1 MNRRASLP
9 GVDALFGSSDPAHL
23 HEPDGA
29 ADAPGRP
36 GLQAVAPESDA
47 VRSVRAGLPADVP
60 APDPTVTA
68 LLRWLVATC
77 LAHTVV
83 EVGAAGGVSGAAL
96 LEALPERGVLTSIEP
111 DGHAHG
117 VATTAFRAV
126 GAGSR
131 VRSIHG
137 EPETVLPR
145 LSDGG
150 YDLVLWQTG
159 VTDADDAMAHAARLL
174 RDGGVLVA
182 RGLVA
187 DGAGRTQA
195 EAFVSGLLAEE
206 AFEVAVLPFDG
217 GVVLATWRDPGATA

>member
-23 HEPDGA
+23 HEPDDPS
-29 ADAPGRP
+29 DAPQRP
-36 GLQAVAPESDA
+36 GLQAIVAESDA

-83 EVGAAGGVSGAAL
+83 EIGSAGGVSGAVL
-96 LEALPERGVLTSIEP
+96 LEAMPERAVLTSIEP
-111 DGHAHG
+111 DAHAHG
-117 VATTAFRAV
+117 VATAAYRTV

-137 EPETVLPR
+137 EPEAVLPR

-159 VTDADDAMAHAARLL
+159 VTDADDARSHAARLL

-195 EAFVSGLLAEE
+195 EALVSGLLDDET
-206 AFEVAVLPFDG
+206 FEVAVLPVDG
-217 GVVLATWRDPGATA
+217 GVVLATRRGPDGPT

>member
-23 HEPDGA
+23 QDRDEA
-29 ADAPGRP
+29 ADAPAPP
-36 GLQAVAPESDA
+36 GLQALVPESDA
-47 VRSVRAGLPADVP
+47 VLSVRVGLPADVP
-60 APDPTVTA
+60 APGPTVTA
-68 LLRWLVATC
+68 LLRWLVGTC
-77 LAHTVV
+77 LAKAVV

-96 LEALPERGVLTSIEP
+96 LEALPERAVLTSIEP

-117 VATTAFRAV
+117 VATTAFRTV

-137 EPETVLPR
+137 EPEAVLPR
-145 LSDGG
+145 LTDGG

-159 VTDADDAMAHAARLL
+159 VTDADDALVHAARLL

-187 DGAGRTQA
+187 DGGGRTQA
-195 EAFVSGLLAEE
+195 EAFVSGLLDDE
-206 AFEVAVLPFDG
+206 AFDVVVLPVDG
-217 GVVLATWRDPGATA
+217 GVVLATRRGAAT

>member
-23 HEPDGA
+23 TERDE
-29 ADAPGRP
+29 APRSPSNP
-36 GLQAVAPESDA
+36 GLSAIVPESEPI
-47 VRSVRAGLPADVP
+47 RSVRAGLPADVH

-77 LAHTVV
+77 LAKAVV

-117 VATTAFRAV
+117 VATTAFRTV

-137 EPETVLPR
+137 EPEAVLPR
-145 LSDGG
+145 LTDGG

-159 VTDADDAMAHAARLL
+159 VTDAEDALVHAARLL

-195 EAFVSGLLAEE
+195 EAFVTGLLEDE
-206 AFEVAVLPFDG
+206 TFEVAVLPVDG
-217 GVVLATWRDPGATA
+217 GVVLATHRSVPT

>member
-23 HEPDGA
+23 HDREEPTA
-29 ADAPGRP
+29 TPSQP
-36 GLQAVAPESDA
+36 GLRAIVPETDA

-60 APDPTVTA
+60 APDATVTA

-77 LAHTVV
+77 LAKAVV

-96 LEALPERGVLTSIEP
+96 LDAMPERAVLTSIEP

-117 VATTAFRAV
+117 VAATAFRTI

-131 VRSIHG
+131 VRSIQG
-137 EPETVLPR
+137 EPEDVLPR
-145 LSDGG
+145 LTDGG
-150 YDLVLWQTG
+150 YDLLVWQTG
-159 VTDADDAMAHAARLL
+159 VTDAADALSHAARLL
-174 RDGGVLVA
+174 RDGGVLLA

-195 EAFVSGLLAEE
+195 EAFVTGLLEDA
-206 AFEVAVLPFDG
+206 AFDVVVLPVDG
-217 GVVLATWRDPGATA
+217 GVVLATHRPGTDA

>member
-23 HEPDGA
+23 REPDDA
-29 ADAPGRP
+29 APAPVPP
-36 GLQAVAPESDA
+36 GLQTVVPESDA
-47 VRSVRAGLPADVP
+47 VRAVRAGLPADVP
-60 APDPTVTA
+60 APDATVTT

-83 EVGAAGGVSGAAL
+83 EIGAAGGVSGAAL

-117 VATTAFRAV
+117 LATAAFRTV

-131 VRSIHG
+131 VRSING
-137 EPETVLPR
+137 EPEAVLPR

-159 VTDADDAMAHAARLL
+159 VTDADDALSHAARLL

-195 EAFVSGLLAEE
+195 EAFVAGLLADED
-206 AFEVAVLPFDG
+206 FDVAVLPVDG
-217 GVVLATWRDPGATA
+217 GVVLATRRGPEGPA